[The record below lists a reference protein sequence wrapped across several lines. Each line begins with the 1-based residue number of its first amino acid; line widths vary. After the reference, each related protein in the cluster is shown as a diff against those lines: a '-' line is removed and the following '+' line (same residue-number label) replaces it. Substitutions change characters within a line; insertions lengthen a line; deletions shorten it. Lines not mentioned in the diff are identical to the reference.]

1 MGIPLEW
8 EIPRNQELLIYPGRS
23 YLAKTAARLT
33 VHKALRAEHVSRGC
47 LIDYFGRLISPK
59 I

>member
-1 MGIPLEW
+1 MGIPLVW
-8 EIPRNQELLIYPGRS
+8 ESPRNQELLIYPGRS

-47 LIDYFGRLISPK
+47 LISYLGLLIFPK